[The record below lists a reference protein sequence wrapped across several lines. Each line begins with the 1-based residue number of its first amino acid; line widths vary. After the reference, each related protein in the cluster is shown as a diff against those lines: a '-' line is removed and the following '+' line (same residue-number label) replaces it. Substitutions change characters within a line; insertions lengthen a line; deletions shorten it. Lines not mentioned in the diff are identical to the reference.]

1 MSAFPNKHELFL
13 EPELHQYGNHM
24 IMTNVQKQ
32 SKFKYV
38 NIDSKFKDEFYE
50 NVSSNKNADLS
61 SNELSLSSFTI
72 TLPERINEIKSICV
86 THAEIPMF
94 FYNVSFNLGNSYFAI
109 TNSSSVT
116 TVITVPDANY
126 DAASLSSE
134 INTQLAAASISDV
147 VFTVSSNAKTTLTTS
162 SSSGYNIDFDVNSQ
176 GVKDQYRFRS
186 KLGYLLG
193 FRKTS
198 YTVNTSAVASVTS
211 EQIVNLFSTKYLY
224 LAVDEYNKSCPSS
237 FLTPL
242 STSLINKSIL
252 ARISLNYKDY
262 PFGTMFPVNK
272 SDNLISDVRKYV
284 GSVDLQKLNIKLLD
298 ENGNPV
304 ILNGGEYSFCLK
316 VEHT

>member
-1 MSAFPNKHELFL
+1 
-13 EPELHQYGNHM
+13 
-24 IMTNVQKQ
+24 
-32 SKFKYV
+32 
-38 NIDSKFKDEFYE
+38 
-50 NVSSNKNADLS
+50 
-61 SNELSLSSFTI
+61 
-72 TLPERINEIKSICV
+72 
-86 THAEIPMF
+86 
-94 FYNVSFNLGNSYFAI
+94 
-109 TNSSSVT
+109 
-116 TVITVPDANY
+116 
-126 DAASLSSE
+126 
-134 INTQLAAASISDV
+134 
-147 VFTVSSNAKTTLTTS
+147 
-162 SSSGYNIDFDVNSQ
+162 
-176 GVKDQYRFRS
+176 
-186 KLGYLLG
+186 LLG